1 MVLLVLILPN
11 LFSESF
17 NIIIEFS
24 ELDSVHLT
32 TSIMIDLIPDVVQFF
47 LGIALNGKVL
57 ASISELFLGDPS
69 LTLSVILGHLAVH
82 ANVVSSNGMMSSAEG
97 LGGPDSGASS
107 VAYWSKVSDHSRLT
121 SDVASSSVSLAS
133 SVSSVASSIGV
144 TNWGSS
150 VGIGGSHRG
159 KIISG
164 CGVGGSSIRGDWL
177 LLLDIGSL
185 DSTSAIDVRYLVDVY
200 VTLRVFKLGGIK
212 GFELIKVE
220 SEGVVV
226 VIDFVHFE
234 CFDESVIEA
243 KGLAGVEEFLGVKV
257 SLVTLIATVES
268 LFGNFVFFW

>member
-1 MVLLVLILPN
+1 MMLLVLILPN

-17 NIIIEFS
+17 NIVIEFS

-32 TSIMIDLIPDVVQFF
+32 TSIIIDLIPDVVQFF
-47 LGIALNGKVL
+47 LGIALNCKVL

-82 ANVVSSNGMMSSAEG
+82 ANVVSSSGMMSSAEG
-97 LGGPDSGASS
+97 LGSPDNGASS
-107 VAYWSKVSDHSRLT
+107 VAYWSEVSDHSRLT
-121 SDVASSSVSLAS
+121 SDVASGSVSLAS
-133 SVSSVASSIGV
+133 GIGV

-185 DSTSAIDVRYLVDVY
+185 DSTSAIDVGYLVDVNMA
-200 VTLRVFKLGGIK
+200 LRVFKLGGIK
-212 GFELIKVE
+212 SFELIEVE

-226 VIDFVHFE
+226 IVDFVHFE
-234 CFDESVIEA
+234 CFDESVVEA
-243 KGLAGVEEFLGVKV
+243 KSLAGIEEFLGVKV